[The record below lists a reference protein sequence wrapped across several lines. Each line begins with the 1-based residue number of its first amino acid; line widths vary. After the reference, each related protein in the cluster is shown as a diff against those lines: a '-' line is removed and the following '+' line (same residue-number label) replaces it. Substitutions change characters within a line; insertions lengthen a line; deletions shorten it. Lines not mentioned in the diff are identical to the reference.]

1 MESDEALLLKVGRNL
16 LLYQKA
22 ELLMKELSLR
32 SEIVVTFGEKPAEKY
47 SRRSE
52 IIANETLG
60 QVTRTVQQR
69 IQTDDRLP
77 DLLDSLPDGGIA
89 TTYSITMSEEDAA
102 AHRVSLDEL
111 LKARNAFIHRL
122 YPRLLGTK
130 DEPRELVWQSLD
142 EDHDRFAPIIARLE
156 TVLTLITEAQQKIA
170 RSLGSDEGKA
180 EFSRWFDRTSPLVM
194 KLAEL
199 HPTIAKEDGWASLN
213 QALHEIRKSDPPLID
228 TQLKLSACKSSSE
241 LLLRTGAFELRE
253 QPRKAASPR
262 TLYRPRPPR
271 PRHVLQGLGQ
281 WEPATSTHNT
291 SSPPTFW

>member
-156 TVLTLITEAQQKIA
+156 TVLTLIT
-170 RSLGSDEGKA
+170 
-180 EFSRWFDRTSPLVM
+180 
-194 KLAEL
+194 
-199 HPTIAKEDGWASLN
+199 
-213 QALHEIRKSDPPLID
+213 
-228 TQLKLSACKSSSE
+228 
-241 LLLRTGAFELRE
+241 
-253 QPRKAASPR
+253 
-262 TLYRPRPPR
+262 
-271 PRHVLQGLGQ
+271 
-281 WEPATSTHNT
+281 
-291 SSPPTFW
+291 